1 LTASSAVG
9 SVAATSGLVS
19 GSSAAA
25 TAKRIVAHPV
35 STLEAVGYRRGVS
48 LLRSAFAIASALVAL
63 GCGPE
68 PEPAFPRVPYGF
80 PTTPDDT
87 TRANN
92 VGCSIPLGAQR
103 ISVDAAL
110 KRYKVPGVSVAA
122 MAGGQVVWA
131 RAWGFADA
139 ARTRPMTS
147 ETVLQAAS
155 VSKPMTAVAIMRM
168 AQFGELSLD
177 EDVSEYIDGWE
188 AKRGKQH
195 VRVTLR
201 DLLSH
206 SAGMSVH
213 GFRGYDRGKQEL
225 PSTLDILNGKG
236 NSGKVKVELTPRAQI
251 KYSGGGFIVAQ
262 AAVEGEVLAPFSA
275 AMHEWLIKPFGL
287 THSTYEQPI
296 APVHAGFA
304 ASGVAKGGEPV
315 PGGSHVYPEAA
326 AAGLWTTPT
335 DLLAVAAGLLRA
347 YQGAP
352 APISQA
358 MVRQMLTPVRQ
369 GERAG
374 IGWFMNATTDGVTEV
389 QHSGLN
395 EGFTSM
401 IVWRTDGMGAAVMV
415 NGEAPLVHA
424 LIEAIGQEYGWRPGR
439 PADAGCQ

>member
-1 LTASSAVG
+1 
-9 SVAATSGLVS
+9 
-19 GSSAAA
+19 
-25 TAKRIVAHPV
+25 VAHPV
-35 STLEAVGYRRGVS
+35 CTFKGVGYRRGVS
-48 LLRSAFAIASALVAL
+48 LLRCIVAVASAMFAL

-80 PTTPDDT
+80 PTTPDDA

-92 VGCSIPLGAQR
+92 VGCSIPIGAQR
-103 ISVDAAL
+103 LSVEAAL
-110 KRYKVPGVSVAA
+110 ARYKVPGVSVAA
-122 MAGGQVVWA
+122 MSGGQVVWA

-139 ARTRPMTS
+139 ARTRPMTP

-177 EDVSEYIDGWE
+177 EDVGEYVEGWE
-188 AKRGKQH
+188 AKRGKQR
-195 VRVTLR
+195 VRLTLR

-206 SAGMSVH
+206 SAGVNVH
-213 GFRGYDRGKQEL
+213 GFRGYDRNRQL
-225 PSTLDILNGKG
+225 PSTLEILNGKG
-236 NSGKVKVELTPRAQI
+236 NSGKVRVELTPRAQV
-251 KYSGGGFIVAQ
+251 KYSGGGFVVAQ
-262 AAVEGEVLAPFSA
+262 AAVEAEVLEPFSA

-287 THSTYEQPI
+287 THSTFAQPL

-304 ASGVAKGGEPV
+304 ATGVAKGGEPV
-315 PGGSHVYPEAA
+315 PGGYHVYPEAA

-335 DLLAVAAGLLRA
+335 DLLIVAAGLLRA

-415 NGEAPLVHA
+415 NGEGSLVHA

-439 PADAGCQ
+439 PANAGCR

>member
-1 LTASSAVG
+1 M
-9 SVAATSGLVS
+9 
-19 GSSAAA
+19 
-25 TAKRIVAHPV
+25 

-48 LLRSAFAIASALVAL
+48 LLRRAVAIATAFVAL

-80 PTTPDDT
+80 ATPPDDV

-92 VGCSIPLGAQR
+92 VGCSIPYGSQR
-103 ISVDAAL
+103 ISVEAAL
-110 KRYKVPGVSVAA
+110 ARYKVPGVSVAA
-122 MAGGQVVWA
+122 MAGGRVVWA

-139 ARTRPMTS
+139 AHTRAMTP

-155 VSKPMTAVAIMRM
+155 LSKPMTAVAIMRM
-168 AQFGELSLD
+168 VQEGELSLD

-195 VRVTLR
+195 VRLTLR

-206 SAGMSVH
+206 SAGINVH
-213 GFRGYDRGKQEL
+213 GFGGYDRSKREL

-236 NSGKVKVELTPRAQI
+236 NSAKVRVELTPRAQV
-251 KYSGGGFIVAQ
+251 KYSGGGFVVAQ
-262 AAVEGEVLAPFSA
+262 AAVEGEVQAPFAA
-275 AMHEWLIKPFGL
+275 AMREWLIEPFGL
-287 THSTYEQPI
+287 SHSTFEQPI

-304 ASGVAKGGEPV
+304 AGGVARGGVPV

-335 DLLAVAAGLLRA
+335 DLLTVAAGLLRA

-374 IGWFMNATTDGVTEV
+374 IGWFMNPTTDGVTEV
-389 QHSGLN
+389 QHTGLN

-415 NGEAPLVHA
+415 NGEGGLVGT

-439 PADAGCQ
+439 PANAGCH

>member
-1 LTASSAVG
+1 M
-9 SVAATSGLVS
+9 
-19 GSSAAA
+19 
-25 TAKRIVAHPV
+25 
-35 STLEAVGYRRGVS
+35 
-48 LLRSAFAIASALVAL
+48 LLRSAIALATAVLAL

-68 PEPAFPRVPYGF
+68 PQPAFPRVPYGF
-80 PTTPDDT
+80 PTTPDDA

-92 VGCSIPLGAQR
+92 VGCSIPLGSQR
-103 ISVDAAL
+103 ISVETAL
-110 KRYKVPGVSVAA
+110 ERFRIPGASVAA

-139 ARTRPMTS
+139 AHTRAMTP

-168 AQFGELSLD
+168 AQFGEISLD
-177 EDVSEYIDGWE
+177 EDVGEYIDGWE
-188 AKRGKQH
+188 PMRGKKR

-206 SAGMSVH
+206 SAGMNVH
-213 GFRGYDRGKQEL
+213 GFKGYDRSTREL

-236 NSGKVKVELTPRAQI
+236 NSGKIRVELPPRGQV
-251 KYSGGGFIVAQ
+251 KYSGGGFVVAQ

-275 AMHEWLIKPFGL
+275 AMYEWLIKPFGL
-287 THSTYEQPI
+287 SHSTFEQPLE
-296 APVHAGFA
+296 PVHAGFA
-304 ASGVAKGGEPV
+304 AHGVQRGQEVRGGY
-315 PGGSHVYPEAA
+315 HVYPEAA

-335 DLLAVAAGLLRA
+335 DLLTVAAGLLRG

-352 APISQA
+352 APLSQA
-358 MVRQMLTPVRQ
+358 MVRQMVTPVRE

-374 IGWFMNATTDGVTEV
+374 IGWMRNPTTDGVVEV

-395 EGFTSM
+395 EGFTSI
-401 IVWRTDGMGAAVMV
+401 IVWRSDGMGAAVMV
-415 NGEAPLVHA
+415 NGEGQLVHS

-439 PADAGCQ
+439 PANAGCH